1 MVKGHIIYLIGFMGS
16 GKSTVGKDLAS
27 ILGWSF
33 TDLDKEVEQSAGKTI
48 REIFSHNGE
57 DYFRNL
63 ETQVLRNLEIN
74 SDRVIST
81 GGGTPCHSGN
91 MDFMLENGLT
101 IYLKMTPYELRNRL
115 SGTAG
120 ERPLIKDLD
129 QVQLLSFIEE
139 RLLVRSK
146 WYERSE
152 MTVDGNLL
160 DISLIVPT
168 VKSRLNI

>member
-1 MVKGHIIYLIGFMGS
+1 MVKGHLIYLIGFMGS
-16 GKSTVGKDLAS
+16 GKSTAGKELAS

-48 REIFSHNGE
+48 KEIFAQNGE

-63 ETQVLRNLEIN
+63 ETKMLRNLEMH

-91 MDFMLENGLT
+91 MDFMLETGLT
-101 IYLKMTPYELRNRL
+101 IYLKMTPPELRNRL

-129 QVQLLSFIEE
+129 QIQLLSFIEE
-139 RLLVRSK
+139 RLLLRSM

-152 MTVDGNLL
+152 MTIDGNLL
-160 DISLIVPT
+160 DISMIVPT

>member
-1 MVKGHIIYLIGFMGS
+1 MVKGHNIYLIGFMGS
-16 GKSTVGKDLAS
+16 GKSTAGKELAR

-33 TDLDKEVEQSAGKTI
+33 TDLDKEVEHRAGKTI
-48 REIFSHNGE
+48 REIFAHNGE

-63 ETQVLRNLEIN
+63 ETEVLRNLEMN

-91 MDFMLENGLT
+91 MDFMLEHGLT
-101 IYLKMTPYELRNRL
+101 IYLKMTPHELRNRL

-129 QVQLLSFIEE
+129 QVHLLSFIEE
-139 RLLVRSK
+139 RLLLRSK

-152 MTVDGNLL
+152 ITVDGNLL
-160 DISLIVPT
+160 DISLIVPA
-168 VKSRLNI
+168 VKSRLNF